1 MWLQCFVPA
10 LHLIDK
16 AKAKDI
22 KELEALKL
30 KCEELTALSMGRGF
44 HNRDDV
50 IVTLYTVKSSPIR
63 NGETEAQ

>member
-16 AKAKDI
+16 AKAKGI
-22 KELEALKL
+22 KGLEALKST
-30 KCEELTALSMGRGF
+30 CEELTAFSMESGF

>member
-16 AKAKDI
+16 AIAKGI
-22 KELEALKL
+22 KGLEALKST
-30 KCEELTALSMGRGF
+30 CEELTAFSMESGF